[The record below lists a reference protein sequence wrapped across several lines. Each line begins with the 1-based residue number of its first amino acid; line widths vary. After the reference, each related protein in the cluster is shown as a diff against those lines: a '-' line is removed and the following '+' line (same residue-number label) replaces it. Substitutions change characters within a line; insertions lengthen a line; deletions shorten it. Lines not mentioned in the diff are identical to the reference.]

1 MSKKMSQQ
9 VQKKPQSGAPDTVRE
24 TDPNVQQGKASRP
37 DYSVWVTAS
46 AGTGKTKVLTD
57 RILRLLLPDA
67 DGRPGTNAG
76 KILCLT
82 YTKAGAGEM
91 AIRLSNT
98 LTRWAIA
105 PEDDLRTEL
114 KKLQNR
120 EPTTKDLDK
129 ARQLFAEV
137 ADTPGGIKI
146 LTIHSFC
153 QSVLGRF
160 PLEASVPPY
169 FRPLQETDA
178 AALLQQARDTILKQA
193 EDDKNSPLASA
204 LDRVARAV
212 NEEQFFELI
221 RSIAKERGQLERV
234 MQNGAEDVYKKLCER
249 LSLPPER
256 EPEDMLRDACHSAA
270 FDEPGLRAACKA
282 LADHGNKT
290 DNDNA
295 AIIQSWLDFKDRAA
309 GLRDYSLAYLK
320 KDGEIRVKLAGVD
333 VERGAPGT
341 AAILQAEAER
351 LFKLFDRMNA
361 AASAL
366 LTRDLLILGGEIVAH
381 YQSLKLAQSALDFDD
396 LIFMTCALLEG
407 RAEWVLYKLDGGIDH
422 ILVDEAQ
429 DTNPEQWRVVEALAK
444 EFTAG
449 AGASET
455 ERTIFVV
462 GDEKQ
467 SIYSFQRAAP
477 QEFHRMRGWLREKI
491 SDAEKNWDDVP
502 MSISFR
508 STKSVLQTVDATF
521 ASPAMQDGVSES
533 AIEHISHRRGQ
544 AGLVELWPIFETPET
559 EDIAPWAPP
568 VEITGFETGAA
579 KLAAHIAKTIRGWLD
594 DANAILPARNR
605 RIRASDVMILFR
617 TRNTL
622 FRQVAKALKDQKIP
636 ISGADRMILNEQIS
650 VQDLFA
656 CAEFALQ
663 PMDDLNLA
671 CLLKSPLIGMS
682 EEELFELAHPRADKL
697 WPALQ
702 TSKHK
707 NIIAYLD
714 TILQNAA
721 LGPFDFLTA
730 ILQNPCP
737 ADERSG
743 LHAMQKRL
751 GRDIMEPLDELMNAA
766 LDFESDNPPSL
777 QLFLHRQSRGNAEVK
792 REMDESG
799 DFVRLMT
806 IHGAKGLQAPIVIL
820 PDTTRAVRGGNSKA
834 ERRLL
839 WPDKTGFETPL
850 WSPRAPEG
858 YEEYDAAL
866 DAIELEQDREYR
878 RLLYVAMTRAEDRLY
893 VAGCSSTRQPLPDSW
908 FFAMRAGLESLSDT
922 ELLADG
928 TLRLENKQ
936 LAGKEPDRTDD
947 KTEKTASAEPP
958 PPWLFT
964 PAEPER
970 PPAPPLRPS
979 KSEEPEQP
987 INSPLQADNIH
998 RFRRGTLTHKLLQFL
1013 PAHLKEK
1020 REHAAR
1026 EFLNLY
1032 AQDIPEKI
1040 RASIADET
1048 LKILGHPD
1056 FAAVFGRGSLAEIP
1070 VTGLLDDD
1078 RVVSGQIDR
1087 LLVTDNEILIVD
1099 YKTNRPPPV
1108 RAEDVPV
1115 LYRNQM
1121 NAYAAVLAKI
1131 YPGRTISCALL
1142 WTDGPTL
1149 MKLPPT

>member
-1 MSKKMSQQ
+1 MSQP
-9 VQKKPQSGAPDTVRE
+9 VQKKLQGTAPDTVRE

-67 DGRPGTNAG
+67 DGHRGTAPSR
-76 KILCLT
+76 ILCLT

-91 AIRLSNT
+91 AIRLGKT

-105 PEDDLRTEL
+105 PEEELRAEL
-114 KKLQNR
+114 KRLQNR
-120 EPTTKDLDK
+120 EPTSKDLDK

-153 QSVLGRF
+153 QSVLSRF
-160 PLEASVPPY
+160 PLEAGIPPY
-169 FRPLQETDA
+169 FRPLEDIDA
-178 AALLQQARDTILKQA
+178 AALLEQARDNILKKA
-193 EDDKNSPLASA
+193 EENKNSELARA

-234 MQNGAEDVYKKLCER
+234 MNNGVENVYQKLCAQ
-249 LSLPPER
+249 LSLPPGR
-256 EPEDMLRDACHSAA
+256 EPEDMLKDACHSAA

-282 LADHGNKT
+282 LATSKGKSEPVWS
-290 DNDNA
+290 A
-295 AIIQSWLDFKDRAA
+295 AMQLWLDATENRVAEFESWKEVFLTGKGTPRIKDFPTKVIGQNYPDCILALRAESD
-309 GLRDYSLAYLK
+309 RLAL
-320 KDGEIRVKLAGVD
+320 LA
-333 VERGAPGT
+333 
-341 AAILQAEAER
+341 
-351 LFKLFDRMNA
+351 DRMNA
-361 AASAL
+361 ASSAL
-366 LTRDLLILGGEIVAH
+366 LTRDLLILGSKIVAL
-381 YQSLKLAQSALDFDD
+381 YQSLKLDRAVLDFDD

-407 RAEWVLYKLDGGIDH
+407 SAEWVLYKLDGGIDH

-449 AGASET
+449 QGASET

-477 QEFHRMRGWLREKI
+477 QEFHRIRGWLREKI
-491 SDAEKNWDDVP
+491 TDAEKNWDDVP

-508 STKSVLQTVDATF
+508 SAKSVLQAVDAVF
-521 ASPAMQDGVSES
+521 APPAMQDGVSES
-533 AIEHISHRRGQ
+533 QVVHISHRRGQ
-544 AGLVELWPIFETPET
+544 AGLVELWPLFETPEA

-568 VEITGFETGAA
+568 VEVTGHETGAA
-579 KLAAHIAKTIRGWLD
+579 KLAAHIAKTIRGWID
-594 DANAILPARNR
+594 DPNAILPARGR
-605 RIRASDVMILFR
+605 RIRAGDVMILFR
-617 TRNTL
+617 TRNAL

-663 PMDDLNLA
+663 PLDDLNLA
-671 CLLKSPLIGMS
+671 CLLKSPLIGMD
-682 EEELFELAHPRADKL
+682 EDALFDLAHPRAEGSRL
-697 WPALQ
+697 WPALRE
-702 TSKHK
+702 SKHK
-707 NIIAYLD
+707 TIAAYLE
-714 TILQNAA
+714 TLLQSAA

-743 LHAMQKRL
+743 LRAMQKRL
-751 GRDIMEPLDELMNAA
+751 GRDIMEPLDELMSAA
-766 LDFESDNPPSL
+766 LDFETSNPPSL
-777 QLFLHRQSRGNAEVK
+777 QLFLHRQSRGNTEVK

-820 PDTTRAVRGGNSKA
+820 PDTTRTTRGGGNKA
-834 ERRLL
+834 DRRLL
-839 WPDKTGFETPL
+839 WPDKTGFESPL

-858 YEEYDAAL
+858 YAEYDNALAAI
-866 DAIELEQDREYR
+866 DLEQEKEYR

-893 VAGCSSTRQPLPDSW
+893 LAGCSGKKKPLDDSW
-908 FFAMRAGLESLSDT
+908 FYPLRSGMESLTDT

-936 LAGKEPDRTDD
+936 LAGKEPDRAD
-947 KTEKTASAEPP
+947 KKSETTTNTEAPP
-958 PPWLFT
+958 AWLFT
-964 PAEPER
+964 PAAPER
-970 PPAPPLRPS
+970 PATPPLRPS
-979 KSEEPEQP
+979 KSEEPEP
-987 INSPLQADNIH
+987 AINSPLQPENLH

-1013 PAHLKEK
+1013 PSLPDAK
-1020 REHAAR
+1020 RKNAAQ
-1026 EFLNLY
+1026 EFLSRFAADL
-1032 AQDIPEKI
+1032 PENI
-1040 RASIADET
+1040 RADIAAET
-1048 LKILGHPD
+1048 LKILSAPD
-1056 FAAVFGRGSLAEIP
+1056 FAAIFGPGSLAEIP
-1070 VTGLLDDD
+1070 ITGLLEDG

-1087 LLVTDNEILIVD
+1087 LLITDTEISIVD
-1099 YKTNRPPPV
+1099 YKTNRPPPT

-1121 NAYAAVLAKI
+1121 NAYAAILAKI
-1131 YPGRTISCALL
+1131 YPGRTISCTLL
-1142 WTDGPTL
+1142 WTDGPRL
-1149 MKLPPT
+1149 MKFPPT

>member
-1 MSKKMSQQ
+1 MSHQ
-9 VQKKPQSGAPDTVRE
+9 VQKKPQPGAPDTVRE

-67 DGRPGTNAG
+67 DGRPGTSPSR
-76 KILCLT
+76 ILCLT

-91 AIRLSNT
+91 AIRLGKT

-105 PEDDLRTEL
+105 PEEELRAEL
-114 KKLQNR
+114 KRLQNR
-120 EPTTKDLDK
+120 EPARKDLDK

-153 QSVLGRF
+153 QSVLSRF
-160 PLEASVPPY
+160 PLEAGIPPY
-169 FRPLQETDA
+169 FHPLEDIDA
-178 AALLQQARDTILKQA
+178 AVLLEQARDTILKKA
-193 EDDKNSPLASA
+193 EEDQNSPLARA

-212 NEEQFFELI
+212 NEQQFFELI

-234 MQNGAEDVYKKLCER
+234 MSGSAESVYQKLCAQFG
-249 LSLPPER
+249 LPPGR
-256 EPEDMLRDACHSAA
+256 EPEDMLKDACHSAA

-282 LADHGNKT
+282 LSDHGNKT
-290 DNDNA
+290 DGDNA
-295 AIIQSWLDFKDRAA
+295 AIIQAWLDSKERPAT
-309 GLRDYSLAYLK
+309 LRDYSLAYLK
-320 KDGEIRVKLAGVD
+320 KTDGQIRAKLAGVD

-341 AAILQAEAER
+341 LAQLQAEADR
-351 LFKLFDRMNA
+351 LFRLFDRVNA

-366 LTRDLLILGGEIVAH
+366 LTRDLLILGGEIVAL
-381 YQSLKLAQSALDFDD
+381 YQSLKLGRAALDFDD
-396 LIFMTCALLEG
+396 LIFMTCALLEDS
-407 RAEWVLYKLDGGIDH
+407 AEWVLYKLDGGIDH

-491 SDAEKNWDDVP
+491 TDAGKNWDDVP

-508 STKSVLQTVDATF
+508 STKSVLQTVDAVF
-521 ASPAMQDGVSES
+521 APPTMQDGVSES
-533 AIEHISHRRGQ
+533 PVAHISHRRGQ
-544 AGLVELWPIFETPET
+544 AGLVELWPLFETPEA

-568 VEITGFETGAA
+568 TQVTGHETGAA
-579 KLAAHIAKTIRGWLD
+579 KLATHIARTIRGWID
-594 DANAILPARNR
+594 NPDNILPARGR
-605 RIRASDVMILFR
+605 PIRAGDIMILFR
-617 TRNTL
+617 TRNAL

-650 VQDLFA
+650 VQDLFT

-663 PMDDLNLA
+663 PLDDLNLA
-671 CLLKSPLIGMS
+671 CLLKSPLIGMN
-682 EEELFELAHPRADKL
+682 EDELFNLAHPRPEGGRL
-697 WPALQ
+697 WLALRE
-702 TSKHK
+702 SKHK
-707 NIIAYLD
+707 AIAAYLE
-714 TILQNAA
+714 TLRQNAA

-743 LHAMQKRL
+743 LRAMQKRL

-766 LDFESDNPPSL
+766 LDFESSNPLSL
-777 QLFLHRQSRGNAEVK
+777 QLFLHRQSRGNTEVK

-820 PDTTRAVRGGNSKA
+820 PDTTRTTRGGSNKA
-834 ERRLL
+834 DRRLL
-839 WPDKTGFETPL
+839 WPDKTGFKSPL
-850 WSPRAPEG
+850 WSPHAPEG
-858 YEEYDAAL
+858 YKEYDDALAAI
-866 DAIELEQDREYR
+866 DLEQEKEYR

-893 VAGCSSTRQPLPDSW
+893 LAGCSGKKSPLDDSW
-908 FFAMRAGLESLSDT
+908 FFPLRAGMESLPDT

-936 LAGKEPDRTDD
+936 LAGKEPDRAD
-947 KTEKTASAEPP
+947 KKTQTAAKAEPP

-964 PAEPER
+964 PAAPER
-970 PPAPPLRPS
+970 PATPPLRPS
-979 KSEEPEQP
+979 KSEEPEP
-987 INSPLQADNIH
+987 PVNSPLQPENLH

-1013 PAHLKEK
+1013 PGLPESK
-1020 REHAAR
+1020 RENAAR
-1026 EFLNLY
+1026 EFLNRFAADL
-1032 AQDIPEKI
+1032 PENI
-1040 RASIADET
+1040 RSSIAAET
-1048 LKILGHPD
+1048 LQVLGHPD
-1056 FAAVFGRGSLAEIP
+1056 FAAVFGPGSLAEIP
-1070 VTGLLDDD
+1070 VTGLLDDG

-1087 LLVTDNEILIVD
+1087 LLVTDKEILIVD
-1099 YKTNRPPPV
+1099 YKTNRPPPKD
-1108 RAEDVPV
+1108 AKDVPV
-1115 LYRNQM
+1115 LYRTQM
-1121 NAYAAVLAKI
+1121 NAYAAILAKI
-1131 YPGRTISCALL
+1131 YPNRTISCALL
-1142 WTDGPTL
+1142 WTDGLRL

>member
-1 MSKKMSQQ
+1 MSQP
-9 VQKKPQSGAPDTVRE
+9 VQKKLQGTAPDTVRE

-57 RILRLLLPDA
+57 RILRLLLPGA
-67 DGRPGTNAG
+67 DGHRSTAPSR
-76 KILCLT
+76 ILCLT

-91 AIRLSNT
+91 AIRLGKT

-105 PEDDLRTEL
+105 SEEELRAEL
-114 KKLQNR
+114 KRLQNR
-120 EPTTKDLDK
+120 EPTSKDIDK

-153 QSVLGRF
+153 QSVLSRF
-160 PLEASVPPY
+160 PLEAGIPPY
-169 FRPLQETDA
+169 FRPLEDIDA
-178 AALLQQARDTILKQA
+178 AALLEQARDNILKKA
-193 EDDKNSPLASA
+193 EENKNSELARA

-234 MQNGAEDVYKKLCER
+234 MNNDAESVYQKLCAQF
-249 LSLPPER
+249 SLPPGR
-256 EPEDMLRDACHSAA
+256 EPEDILKDACHSAA

-282 LADHGNKT
+282 LNDHGNKT
-290 DNDNA
+290 DGDNA
-295 AIIQSWLDFKDRAA
+295 ALIQAWLESKNRPA
-309 GLRDYSLAYLK
+309 GLHDYSLAYLK
-320 KDGEIRVKLAGVD
+320 KTDGQIRAKLAGVD

-341 AAILQAEAER
+341 LATMQAEADR
-351 LFKLFDRMNA
+351 MFKLFDRMNA
-361 AASAL
+361 ASSAL
-366 LTRDLLILGGEIVAH
+366 LTRDLLTLGGEIVAL
-381 YQSLKLAQSALDFDD
+381 YQSLKLDRAALDFDD

-407 RAEWVLYKLDGGIDH
+407 SAEWVLYKLDGGIDH

-449 AGASET
+449 QGASET

-491 SDAEKNWDDVP
+491 TDAEKNWDDVP

-508 STKSVLQTVDATF
+508 SAKSVLQAVDAVF
-521 ASPAMQDGVSES
+521 APPAMQDGVSES
-533 AIEHISHRRGQ
+533 QVAHISHRRGQ
-544 AGLVELWPIFETPET
+544 AGLVELWPLFETPEA

-568 VEITGFETGAA
+568 IEVTGYETGAA
-579 KLAAHIAKTIRGWLD
+579 KLANHVAKTIRGWID
-594 DANAILPARNR
+594 DPNAILPARGR
-605 RIRASDVMILFR
+605 RIRAGDVMILFR
-617 TRNTL
+617 TRNAL
-622 FRQVAKALKDQKIP
+622 FRQVAKALKDQRIP

-656 CAEFALQ
+656 CAEFVLQ
-663 PMDDLNLA
+663 PLDDLNLA
-671 CLLKSPLIGMS
+671 CLLKSPLIGMD
-682 EEELFELAHPRADKL
+682 EDELFNLAHPRTGTL
-697 WPALQ
+697 WTALRE
-702 TSKHK
+702 SKHK
-707 NIIAYLD
+707 TITAYLE
-714 TILQNAA
+714 TLLHNTA

-743 LHAMQKRL
+743 LRGMQKRL

-766 LDFESDNPPSL
+766 LDFENSNPPSL
-777 QLFLHRQSRGNAEVK
+777 QLFLHRQSRGNTEVK
-792 REMDESG
+792 REMDDSG

-820 PDTTRAVRGGNSKA
+820 PDTTRTTRGGGNKA
-834 ERRLL
+834 DRRLL
-839 WPDKTGFETPL
+839 WPDKTGFESPL
-850 WSPRAPEG
+850 WSPHAPEG
-858 YEEYDAAL
+858 YAEYDNALAAI
-866 DAIELEQDREYR
+866 DLEQEKEYR

-893 VAGCSSTRQPLPDSW
+893 LAGCSGKKKPLDDSW
-908 FFAMRAGLESLSDT
+908 FFPLRAGMESLTDT

-936 LAGKEPDRTDD
+936 LAGKEPDRADKKTAATT
-947 KTEKTASAEPP
+947 KTEQPP
-958 PPWLFT
+958 SWLFT
-964 PAEPER
+964 PAAPER
-970 PPAPPLRPS
+970 PATPPLRPS
-979 KSEEPEQP
+979 KSEEPEP
-987 INSPLQADNIH
+987 AINSPLQPENLH

-1013 PAHLKEK
+1013 PSLPDAK
-1020 REHAAR
+1020 RKNAAQ
-1026 EFLNLY
+1026 EFLNRFAPDL
-1032 AQDIPEKI
+1032 PENI
-1040 RASIADET
+1040 RADIAAET
-1048 LKILGHPD
+1048 LKILSHPD
-1056 FAAVFGRGSLAEIP
+1056 FAAIFGPGSLAEIP
-1070 VTGLLDDD
+1070 VTGLLDDG

-1087 LLVTDNEILIVD
+1087 LLITDTEISIVD
-1099 YKTNRPPPV
+1099 YKTNRPPPT

-1121 NAYAAVLAKI
+1121 NAYAAILARI

-1142 WTDGPTL
+1142 WTDGPRL

>member
-1 MSKKMSQQ
+1 MSQQ
-9 VQKKPQSGAPDTVRE
+9 IQKKIQGTAPDTVRE

-37 DYSVWVTAS
+37 DHSVWVTAS

-67 DGRPGTNAG
+67 DGRPGTKPS

-98 LTRWAIA
+98 LTKWAIA
-105 PEDDLRTEL
+105 PEEDLRAEL

-120 EPTTKDLDK
+120 EPGQPDLDK

-160 PLEASVPPY
+160 PLEAGIPPY

-178 AALLQQARDTILKQA
+178 AALLQQARDTILKKA
-193 EDDKNSPLASA
+193 EENKNSPLASA
-204 LDRVARAV
+204 LDRLARAV
-212 NEEQFFELI
+212 DEKSFFELI

-234 MQNGAEDVYKKLCER
+234 MQSGADGVYKKLCGR
-249 LSLPPER
+249 LSVPPGR
-256 EPEDMLRDACHSAA
+256 EPEDMLKDACHSAA
-270 FDEPGLRAACKA
+270 FDEPGLRAACRA
-282 LADHGNKT
+282 LAASTGKSEPAWSAT
-290 DNDNA
+290 M
-295 AIIQSWLDFKDRAA
+295 QQWLD
-309 GLRDYSLAYLK
+309 K
-320 KDGEIRVKLAGVD
+320 KETRTAEFESWEKIFLTGK
-333 VERGAPGT
+333 GT
-341 AAILQAEAER
+341 ARIKDFPTKGVAQKFPDCIPVLRQESER
-351 LFKLFDRMNA
+351 LAHLADRMNA

-366 LTRDLLILGGEIVAH
+366 LTRDLLILGNEIVAL
-381 YQSLKLAQSALDFDD
+381 YQSLKLGQAALDFDD

-407 RAEWVLYKLDGGIDH
+407 RAEWVLYKLDDGIDH

-429 DTNPEQWRVVEALAK
+429 DTNPEQWKIVKALAK

-477 QEFHRMRGWLREKI
+477 REFHHMRGWLSEKI
-491 SDAEKNWDDVP
+491 NDAEKKWDDVP

-508 STKSVLQTVDATF
+508 STKSVLQAVDATF
-521 ASPAMQDGVSES
+521 ATPAMQDGVSES
-533 AIEHISHRRGQ
+533 IIEHISHRRGQ
-544 AGLVELWPIFETPET
+544 AGLVELWPLFETPET
-559 EDIAPWAPP
+559 EDIAPWEPP

-579 KLAAHIAKTIRGWLD
+579 KLAAHIAKTIRGWMD
-594 DANAILPARNR
+594 DSNATLPARNR
-605 RIRASDVMILFR
+605 RIRAGDVMILFR

-622 FRQVAKALKDQKIP
+622 FRQVAKALKDEKIP
-636 ISGADRMILNEQIS
+636 ISGADRMILNDQIS
-650 VQDLFA
+650 VQDLFV

-671 CLLKSPLIGMS
+671 CLLKSPLIGIS
-682 EEELFELAHPRADKL
+682 EEELFELAHPRTDKL

-702 TSKHK
+702 SSKHK
-707 NIIAYLD
+707 NIVAYLN
-714 TILQNAA
+714 TILKNTA

-743 LHAMQKRL
+743 LRAMQKRL
-751 GRDIMEPLDELMNAA
+751 GRDIMEPLDELLNAA

-777 QLFLHRQSRGNAEVK
+777 QLFLHRQSRGATEVK

-806 IHGAKGLQAPIVIL
+806 IHGAKGLQAPIIIL

-866 DAIELEQDREYR
+866 DAIEAEQDKEYR

-893 VAGCSSTRQPLPDSW
+893 LAGCSGTRQPLPDSW

-928 TLRLENKQ
+928 TLHLENKQ
-936 LAGKEPDRTDD
+936 LAGKEPDRKDE
-947 KTEKTASAEPP
+947 KTEKTGNTEAPP
-958 PPWLFT
+958 SWLFT
-964 PAEPER
+964 QAEPER
-970 PPAPPLRPS
+970 PATPPLRPS
-979 KSEEPEQP
+979 KSEEPEQT
-987 INSPLQADNIH
+987 INSPLQPDNIH

-1013 PAHLKEK
+1013 PAHSKEK
-1020 REHAAR
+1020 RANAAR
-1026 EFLNLY
+1026 EFLNRY
-1032 AQDIPEKI
+1032 AQDLPEKI
-1040 RASIADET
+1040 RSDIAKET
-1048 LKILGHPD
+1048 LQILGHPD
-1056 FAAVFGRGSLAEIP
+1056 FAAVFDPGSLAEVP
-1070 VTGLLDDD
+1070 VTGLLDDN

-1087 LLVTDNEILIVD
+1087 LLITDNEILIVD
-1099 YKTNRPPPV
+1099 YKTNRPPPT

-1121 NAYAAVLAKI
+1121 NAYAAILAKI

>member
-1 MSKKMSQQ
+1 MSQP
-9 VQKKPQSGAPDTVRE
+9 VQKKLQGTAPDTVRE

-57 RILRLLLPDA
+57 RILRLLLPGA
-67 DGRPGTNAG
+67 DGHRSTAPSR
-76 KILCLT
+76 ILCLT

-91 AIRLSNT
+91 AIRLGKT

-105 PEDDLRTEL
+105 SEEELRAEL
-114 KKLQNR
+114 KRLQNR
-120 EPTTKDLDK
+120 EPTSKDIDK

-153 QSVLGRF
+153 QSVLSRF
-160 PLEASVPPY
+160 PLEAGIPPY
-169 FRPLQETDA
+169 FRPLEDIDA
-178 AALLQQARDTILKQA
+178 AALLEQARDNILKKA
-193 EDDKNSPLASA
+193 EENKNSELARA

-234 MQNGAEDVYKKLCER
+234 MNNDAESVYQKLCAQF
-249 LSLPPER
+249 SLPPGR
-256 EPEDMLRDACHSAA
+256 EPEDILKDACHSAA

-282 LADHGNKT
+282 LNDHGNKT
-290 DNDNA
+290 DGDNA
-295 AIIQSWLDFKDRAA
+295 ALIQAWLESKNRPA
-309 GLRDYSLAYLK
+309 GLHDYSLAYLK
-320 KDGEIRVKLAGVD
+320 KTDGQIRAKLAGVD

-341 AAILQAEAER
+341 LAQLHAEANR

-361 AASAL
+361 ASSAL
-366 LTRDLLILGGEIVAH
+366 LTRDLLILGSEIVAL
-381 YQSLKLAQSALDFDD
+381 YQSLKLDRAALDFDD
-396 LIFMTCALLEG
+396 LIFMTCSLLEG
-407 RAEWVLYKLDGGIDH
+407 SAEWVLYKLDGGIDH

-449 AGASET
+449 QGASET

-491 SDAEKNWDDVP
+491 TDAEKNWDDVP

-508 STKSVLQTVDATF
+508 SAKSVLQAVDAVF
-521 ASPAMQDGVSES
+521 APPAMQDGVSES
-533 AIEHISHRRGQ
+533 QVAHISHRRGQ
-544 AGLVELWPIFETPET
+544 AGLVELWPLFETPEA

-568 VEITGFETGAA
+568 IEVTGYETGAA
-579 KLAAHIAKTIRGWLD
+579 KLANHVARTIRGWID
-594 DANAILPARNR
+594 DPNAILPARGR
-605 RIRASDVMILFR
+605 RIRAGDVMILFR
-617 TRNTL
+617 TRNAL
-622 FRQVAKALKDQKIP
+622 FRQVAKALKDHKIP

-656 CAEFALQ
+656 CAEFSLQ
-663 PMDDLNLA
+663 PLDDLNLA
-671 CLLKSPLIGMS
+671 CLLKSPLIGMD
-682 EEELFELAHPRADKL
+682 EDALFDLAHPRTGTL
-697 WPALQ
+697 WAALRE
-702 TSKHK
+702 SKHK
-707 NIIAYLD
+707 TIIAYLE
-714 TILQNAA
+714 TLLHNTA

-737 ADERSG
+737 EDERSG
-743 LHAMQKRL
+743 LRAMQKRL

-766 LDFESDNPPSL
+766 LDFENSNPPSL
-777 QLFLHRQSRGNAEVK
+777 QLFLHRQSRGNTEVK
-792 REMDESG
+792 REMDDSG

-820 PDTTRAVRGGNSKA
+820 PDTTRTTRGGGNKA
-834 ERRLL
+834 DRRLL
-839 WPDKTGFETPL
+839 WPDKTGFESPL

-858 YEEYDAAL
+858 YAEYDNALAAI
-866 DAIELEQDREYR
+866 DLEQEKEYR

-893 VAGCSSTRQPLPDSW
+893 LAGCSGKKKPLDDSW
-908 FFAMRAGLESLSDT
+908 FFPLRAGMESLTDT

-936 LAGKEPDRTDD
+936 LASKEPDRADKKTAATT
-947 KTEKTASAEPP
+947 KTEQPP
-958 PPWLFT
+958 SWLFT
-964 PAEPER
+964 PAAPER
-970 PPAPPLRPS
+970 PAMPPLRPS
-979 KSEEPEQP
+979 KSEEPEP
-987 INSPLQADNIH
+987 AINSPLQPENLH

-1013 PAHLKEK
+1013 PSLPDAK
-1020 REHAAR
+1020 RKNAAQ
-1026 EFLNLY
+1026 EFLNRFAPDL
-1032 AQDIPEKI
+1032 PENI
-1040 RASIADET
+1040 RADIAAET
-1048 LKILGHPD
+1048 LKILSHPD
-1056 FAAVFGRGSLAEIP
+1056 FAAIFGPGSLAEIP
-1070 VTGLLDDD
+1070 VTGLLDDG

-1087 LLVTDNEILIVD
+1087 LLITDTEISIVD
-1099 YKTNRPPPV
+1099 YKTNRPPPT

-1121 NAYAAVLAKI
+1121 NAYAAILARI

-1142 WTDGPTL
+1142 WTDGPRL